1 MSTNL
6 VDYLFGSLPT
16 TYCSL
21 FFYISVFAFFQLF
34 VLIVS
39 YVYSMFKDSKLS
51 SNPMFHVGGFLVLFS
66 YVILYFQ
73 NRMLHSMCLR
83 SL

>member
-1 MSTNL
+1 MTTTL
-6 VDYLFGSLPT
+6 TEYLFGSLPN

-39 YVYSMFKDSKLS
+39 YVYSLLKENKLS
-51 SNPMFHVGGFLVLFS
+51 SNPVFHVGSVLMLFS
-66 YVILYFQ
+66 YAIIYFQ